1 MTEQKN
7 QVTRAA
13 PEQSNDYRV
22 VVFGAGGVGKSSLV
36 LRFIKG
42 TFRESYIPTIED
54 TYRQVISCN
63 KNICTLQI
71 TDTTGSHQFPAMQR
85 LSISKGHAFILV
97 YSVCSKQSLE
107 ELRPIWALI
116 KELKGADIPNIPVML
131 VGNKCDETAEL
142 REVSQAEGQAQ
153 ATTWSISFMET
164 SAKTNHN
171 VTELFQELLNMEK
184 TRTVSLQLDT
194 KKQKKQKKEKKSK
207 DTNGSI
213 PENGDAG
220 ASASGGAKEKCL
232 VM

>member
-85 LSISKGHAFILV
+85 LSISKGHAFIMV

-142 REVSQAEGQAQ
+142 REVSQIEGQAQ

-213 PENGDAG
+213 PENGDAS
-220 ASASGGAKEKCL
+220 ASASGGAKEKCR